1 MSAIHAGARAR
12 LEGVLA
18 LAERS
23 ARFGEL
29 ASRIEAREPTNVV
42 EATAGARAF
51 AWAAVVARL
60 GRSVLVVAPS
70 DERARRWR
78 AELAGW
84 LGEERVLAFGEREAL
99 PFEASAPSVATVHQ
113 RLATLWR
120 LRSGDPVAVVAPL
133 RAVLQHTIRPDDLGG
148 RAREIAAGAKLP
160 WRETA
165 MWLVRGGYE
174 PVPEVSEPGQFS
186 RRGGIVDVYPSGAD
200 QPVRIELFGDDV
212 ETIRSFDPVTQR
224 SQATLERVT
233 VLPARELSLDGA
245 PALAERLADAG
256 WERVA
261 DNEDLAAFAA
271 VVEPMR
277 QRAYAP
283 GVEDFAAA
291 LGADA
296 SILDHLPGRS
306 TVVLE
311 DTIELTLSHDTHE
324 QLAEERREELRAQGL
339 PVGVF
344 PAPYVARDR
353 FERGTEERGAIR
365 VGPARGA
372 VALGWGTV
380 TSYAGR
386 LDTFMREVAAAGTDI
401 RIVATPQAARLAD
414 LLAERDVAAAPLD
427 ESADPPAAG
436 ALVLLRVPLAE
447 GFALP
452 DLGARVFTDAEIF
465 GFRKPRHPVRR
476 RRRVAI
482 GSLLADLKPGDHVVH
497 EDRGIALFER
507 FFEREVAGVVREYL
521 ELRFADGITSLPT
534 ERIDK
539 ITRYVGGT
547 PPALSAMGGA
557 DWLRTKRRAK
567 KAAEDI
573 ARELL
578 RLYAERETVHATALG
593 ADTPWQVELENA
605 FPFTETPDQL
615 TAIEDTK
622 KDLELPRPM
631 DRLVVGDVGYGKTE
645 VALRAA
651 FKAVQ
656 DGKQVAVL
664 VPTTVLAQQHY
675 ETFGERLETFPVR
688 VEMLSRFRTPPEQ
701 REIVERIAAGD
712 VDVVIGTHRVLQKD
726 VRFRDLGLLVIDE
739 EHRFGVKHK
748 ERLKQMR
755 TEVHVL
761 SMTATPIPRTLH
773 MALSGIRD
781 ISVIETP
788 PEDRQPIETHVVEKT
803 AELLKEAIHREL
815 DRGGQVYYVHNR
827 VIGIEQEAERLRRLV
842 PQARFVVAHGQMY
855 ERALEK
861 VMVGFA
867 DADFDVLVCTTI
879 IESGLDIPNV
889 NTIVID
895 RAGQL
900 GLAQLYQ
907 LRGRVGRST
916 EKAYAYLLHDKHE
929 RLSDDARKRLQAV
942 FEASELGAGFKIAMQ
957 DLEIRGAG
965 NLLGAEQHGHV
976 AAVGF
981 ELYTQLLQE
990 SIEELRGMPRA
1001 AELPEVTVDLAL
1013 STAIPDAYV
1022 PSRQRKLETYRR
1034 IAELRELDDLVALRE
1049 ELRDRYGAPP
1059 QPVRD
1064 LLYGVEVKLRAIRA
1078 GAVEVRARGAEIR
1091 VTLAA
1096 DVTPQQRGAVLRA
1109 FPRAQV
1115 GQRQI
1120 RVGILDVRGDRRD
1133 AITRVLNTLISPAA
1147 EPEGR
1152 GPGPGGAQPGSG
1164 PRGRKWGPDRGVPP
1178 REGRD

>member
-1 MSAIHAGARAR
+1 MARETAAGASVTGERDGASRPLAR
-12 LEGVLA
+12 LGGALA
-18 LAERS
+18 LADRS
-23 ARFGEL
+23 GRFREL
-29 ASRIEAREPTNVV
+29 AGRIEAGERVV
-42 EATAGARAF
+42 LSEANGGARAF

-60 GRSVLVVAPS
+60 GRTLLLVAPT

-84 LGEERVLAFGEREAL
+84 LGEDRVVAFPERETM
-99 PFEASAPSVATVHQ
+99 PFEASAPSQSAVHQ
-113 RLATLWR
+113 RLMALWR
-120 LRSGDPVAVVAPL
+120 LRSEEPVALITPL
-133 RAVLQHTIRPDDLGG
+133 RGLLQHTIAADALAGRSRVLRPGD
-148 RAREIAAGAKLP
+148 RLP

-165 MWLVRGGYE
+165 LWLTAIGYE
-174 PVPEVSEPGQFS
+174 PVPEVVEPGHFS
-186 RRGGIVDVYPSGAD
+186 RRGGIVDVHPAGAER
-200 QPVRIELFGDDV
+200 PVRIELFGDDV
-212 ETIRSFDPVTQR
+212 ETIRAFDPVTQR
-224 SQATLERVT
+224 SQEPLEAVT
-233 VLPARELSLDGA
+233 VLPAREIALDDA
-245 PALAERLADAG
+245 PALAERLAKQG
-256 WERVA
+256 W
-261 DNEDLAAFAA
+261 EDLAGHEELGPYGA
-271 VVEPMR
+271 VIEPLR
-277 QRAYAP
+277 QRAYAAGLEAFAP
-283 GVEDFAAA
+283 LLGAAA
-291 LGADA
+291 
-296 SILDHLPGRS
+296 SVLDHLPARA
-306 TVVLE
+306 TVVFE
-311 DTIELTLSHDTHE
+311 DTVELDLAWDTHE
-324 QLAEERREELRAQGL
+324 QLAEERREELRQQGL
-339 PVGVF
+339 AVGMF
-344 PAPYVARDR
+344 PPPYVARDR
-353 FERGTEERGAIR
+353 VEQAAA
-365 VGPARGA
+365 ARGLIRIGA
-372 VALGWGTV
+372 GRDALPLGWTGV

-386 LDTFMREVAAAGTDI
+386 LDAFLREVAVSGTDT
-401 RIVATPQAARLAD
+401 RIVATPQAARVAD
-414 LLAERDVAAAPLD
+414 LLGERDLFVTAREELP
-427 ESADPPAAG
+427 EPPADGELA
-436 ALVLLRVPLAE
+436 VLHVPLAE

-452 DLGARVFTDAEIF
+452 ELRVRVFTDAEIF

-476 RRRVAI
+476 RRRVAM
-482 GSLLADLKPGDHVVH
+482 GSLLSDLRPGDHVVH

-507 FFEREVAGVVREYL
+507 FTEKEVAGVLREYL
-521 ELRFADGITSLPT
+521 ELRFADGLTSLPT

-547 PPALSAMGGA
+547 PPALSAMGGS

-578 RLYAERETVHATALG
+578 RLYAERETVHAPAIS

-615 TAIEDTK
+615 QAIEDTK
-622 KDLELPRPM
+622 RDLEKARPM
-631 DRLVVGDVGYGKTE
+631 DRLIVGDVGYGKTE

-664 VPTTVLAQQHY
+664 VPTTVLAQQHF
-675 ETFGERLETFPVR
+675 ETFSERLETFPVKI
-688 VEMLSRFRTPPEQ
+688 EMLSRFRSPAEQ
-701 REIVERIAAGD
+701 REIVERLAAGD
-712 VDVVIGTHRVLQKD
+712 VDIVIGTHRVLQKD
-726 VRFRDLGLLVIDE
+726 VLFRDLGLLVIDE

-781 ISVIETP
+781 ISSIETP

-803 AELLKEAIHREL
+803 SELLREAILREL

-827 VIGIEQEAERLRRLV
+827 VMGIEQETERLRKLV
-842 PQARFVVAHGQMY
+842 PQATYVVGHGQMN
-855 ERALEK
+855 ERQLEK

-867 DADFDVLVCTTI
+867 DGDYDVLVCTTI

-889 NTIVID
+889 NTIAID
-895 RAGQL
+895 RAGHL

-907 LRGRVGRST
+907 LRGRVGRSA
-916 EKAYAYLLHDKHE
+916 EKAYAYLFYDKRE
-929 RLSDDARKRLQAV
+929 RLSEDARKRLQAV

-965 NLLGAEQHGHV
+965 NILGAEQHGHV
-976 AAVGF
+976 TAVGF

-990 SIEELRGMPRA
+990 SIEELRGAPRA
-1001 AELPEVTVDLAL
+1001 AQLPEVTVDLAL
-1013 STAIPDAYV
+1013 STAIPDDYV

-1059 QPVRD
+1059 EPVRN
-1064 LLYGVEVKLRAIRA
+1064 LLYGVEVKLRAMRA
-1078 GAVEVRARGAEIR
+1078 GAVEVRSRGPELR
-1091 VTLAA
+1091 VGLGS
-1096 DVTPQQRGAVLRA
+1096 DITPELRTAVLRA

-1120 RVGILDVRGDRRD
+1120 RLSVLHFRGDRRD
-1133 AITRVLNTLISPAA
+1133 ALTGLLNTLVS
-1147 EPEGR
+1147 
-1152 GPGPGGAQPGSG
+1152 
-1164 PRGRKWGPDRGVPP
+1164 
-1178 REGRD
+1178 

>member
-1 MSAIHAGARAR
+1 MSALASRTGAPAPETRIRAR
-12 LEGVLA
+12 LGGVLA
-18 LAERS
+18 LADRSERF
-23 ARFGEL
+23 REL
-29 ASRIEAREPTNVV
+29 AARIEAGDG
-42 EATAGARAF
+42 ATVADASGGARAF

-60 GRSVLVVAPS
+60 GRTVLLVAPS

-84 LGEERVLAFGEREAL
+84 LGEDRVLAFPERESM
-99 PFEASAPSVATVHQ
+99 PFEASAPSQASVHQ
-113 RLATLWR
+113 RLQALWR
-120 LRSGDPVAVVAPL
+120 IRDGDPIAVVAPL
-133 RAVLQHTIRPDDLGG
+133 RAVLQHTIRAEDLA
-148 RAREIAAGAKLP
+148 ARSRDVARGSRLP

-165 MWLVRGGYE
+165 LWLTRIGYE

-186 RRGGIVDVYPSGAD
+186 RRGGIVDVYPSGAER
-200 QPVRIELFGDDV
+200 PVRIELFGDDV

-224 SQATLERVT
+224 SQEELERIV
-233 VLPARELSLDGA
+233 VLPAREISLDEG
-245 PALAERLADAG
+245 PALAERLGAWEELADHP
-256 WERVA
+256 E
-261 DNEDLAAFAA
+261 LSPYAAM
-271 VVEPMR
+271 VEPLR

-283 GVEDFAAA
+283 GLEAFAPSLA
-291 LGADA
+291 ADA
-296 SILDHLPGRS
+296 SIIGHLLERS

-311 DTIELTLSHDTHE
+311 DSVELALAWDMHE
-324 QLAEERREELRAQGL
+324 QLAEERREELRSQGL
-339 PVGVF
+339 PVGAL
-344 PAPYVARDR
+344 PAPYVGRDATER
-353 FERGTEERGAIR
+353 AAAERGVIR
-365 VGPARGA
+365 VGPGRHA
-372 VALGWGTV
+372 VSLGWTGV

-386 LDTFMREVAAAGTDI
+386 LDTFLREVGGSGTDT

-414 LLAERDVAAAPLD
+414 LLGERDVFATPRDTL
-427 ESADPPAAG
+427 EDPPADG
-436 ALVLLRVPLAE
+436 SLVLLHVPLAE

-452 DLGARVFTDAEIF
+452 ELRTRVFTDAEIF

-482 GSLLADLKPGDHVVH
+482 GSLLSDLKPGDHVVH

-507 FFEREVAGVVREYL
+507 FLERDVAGVVREYL
-521 ELRFADGITSLPT
+521 ELRFADGVTSLPT

-547 PPALSAMGGA
+547 PPALSSMGGT
-557 DWLRTKRRAK
+557 DWLKTKRRAK

-578 RLYAERETVHATALG
+578 RLYAERETVRATALS

-615 TAIEDTK
+615 AAIEDTK
-622 KDLELPRPM
+622 KDLERPQPM

-664 VPTTVLAQQHY
+664 VPTTILAQQHY
-675 ETFGERLETFPVR
+675 ETFCERLETFPVKI
-688 VEMLSRFRTPPEQ
+688 EMLSRFRTPVEQ
-701 REIVERIAAGD
+701 KEIVERIGAAD

-781 ISVIETP
+781 ISHIETP

-803 AELLKEAIHREL
+803 SELLREAIHREL

-827 VIGIEQEAERLRRLV
+827 VMGIEQEAERLRKLV
-842 PQARFVVAHGQMY
+842 PQARFVVAHGQMH
-855 ERALEK
+855 ERQLEK

-867 DADFDVLVCTTI
+867 DGDFDVLVCTTI
-879 IESGLDIPNV
+879 IESGLDISNV

-942 FEASELGAGFKIAMQ
+942 FEASELGAGSKIAMQ

-965 NLLGAEQHGHV
+965 NLLGTEQHGHV

-981 ELYTQLLQE
+981 ELYTRLLQE
-990 SIEELRGMPRA
+990 SIEELRGAPRA
-1001 AELPEVTVDLAL
+1001 AELPEIVVDLAL
-1013 STAIPDAYV
+1013 STAIPDDYV

-1034 IAELRELDDLVALRE
+1034 IAELRDLDDLVALRE
-1049 ELRDRYGAPP
+1049 ELRDRYGPP
-1059 QPVRD
+1059 PEPVRN
-1064 LLYGVEVKLRAIRA
+1064 LLYGVEVKLRALRA
-1078 GAVEVRARGAEIR
+1078 GAVEVRARGPELR
-1091 VTLAA
+1091 VTLRG
-1096 DVTPQQRGAVLRA
+1096 DVTPLRREAVLQA
-1109 FPRAQV
+1109 FPRAQI
-1115 GQRQI
+1115 GQRQV
-1120 RVGILDVRGDRRD
+1120 RVGVLDIRGDRRD
-1133 AITRVLNTLISPAA
+1133 ALTRLLEVL
-1147 EPEGR
+1147 R
-1152 GPGPGGAQPGSG
+1152 G
-1164 PRGRKWGPDRGVPP
+1164 
-1178 REGRD
+1178 

>member
-1 MSAIHAGARAR
+1 
-12 LEGVLA
+12 
-18 LAERS
+18 
-23 ARFGEL
+23 
-29 ASRIEAREPTNVV
+29 
-42 EATAGARAF
+42 
-51 AWAAVVARL
+51 
-60 GRSVLVVAPS
+60 
-70 DERARRWR
+70 
-78 AELAGW
+78 
-84 LGEERVLAFGEREAL
+84 
-99 PFEASAPSVATVHQ
+99 
-113 RLATLWR
+113 
-120 LRSGDPVAVVAPL
+120 
-133 RAVLQHTIRPDDLGG
+133 
-148 RAREIAAGAKLP
+148 
-160 WRETA
+160 
-165 MWLVRGGYE
+165 
-174 PVPEVSEPGQFS
+174 VS
-186 RRGGIVDVYPSGAD
+186 
-200 QPVRIELFGDDV
+200 
-212 ETIRSFDPVTQR
+212 
-224 SQATLERVT
+224 
-233 VLPARELSLDGA
+233 
-245 PALAERLADAG
+245 
-256 WERVA
+256 
-261 DNEDLAAFAA
+261 
-271 VVEPMR
+271 
-277 QRAYAP
+277 
-283 GVEDFAAA
+283 
-291 LGADA
+291 
-296 SILDHLPGRS
+296 
-306 TVVLE
+306 
-311 DTIELTLSHDTHE
+311 
-324 QLAEERREELRAQGL
+324 
-339 PVGVF
+339 
-344 PAPYVARDR
+344 
-353 FERGTEERGAIR
+353 
-365 VGPARGA
+365 
-372 VALGWGTV
+372 LGWSGV

-386 LDTFMREVAAAGTDI
+386 LDTFLREVAGGGTDT
-401 RIVATPQAARLAD
+401 RIVATPQAARIAD
-414 LLAERDVAAAPLD
+414 LLGERGIPATPREELADAP
-427 ESADPPAAG
+427 ADG
-436 ALVLLRVPLAE
+436 ALVLLHVPLAE
-447 GFALP
+447 GFTLP
-452 DLGARVFTDAEIF
+452 ELRARIFTDAEIF

-476 RRRVAI
+476 RRRVAL

-507 FFEREVAGVVREYL
+507 FLEREVAGVVREYL

-547 PPALSAMGGA
+547 PPALSAMGGT

-578 RLYAERETVHATALG
+578 RLYAQRETVEAPAIS
-593 ADTPWQVELENA
+593 ADTPWQIELENA

-615 TAIEDTK
+615 QAIEDTK
-622 KDLELPRPM
+622 RDLERPRPM

-675 ETFGERLETFPVR
+675 TTFSERLETFPVK
-688 VEMLSRFRTPPEQ
+688 VEMLSRFVAPPDQ
-701 REIVERIAAGD
+701 KEIVERIAAGD

-748 ERLKQMR
+748 ERLKRLR

-788 PEDRQPIETHVVEKT
+788 PEDRQPIETQVVEKT
-803 AELLKEAIHREL
+803 PELLKEAIHREL

-827 VIGIEQEAERLRRLV
+827 VIGIEQEAERLRRLA
-842 PQARFVVAHGQMY
+842 PQARFAVAHGQMR
-855 ERALEK
+855 ERQLEH
-861 VMVGFA
+861 VMVAFA

-879 IESGLDIPNV
+879 IESGLDISNV

-916 EKAYAYLLHDKHE
+916 EKAYAFLLHDRHE

-965 NLLGAEQHGHV
+965 NILGAEQHGHV

-990 SIEELRGMPRA
+990 SIEELRGAPKV
-1001 AELPEVTVDLAL
+1001 AELPEVVVDLAL
-1013 STAIPDAYV
+1013 STAIPDDYV

-1034 IAELRELDDLVALRE
+1034 IAELRELDDLASLRE
-1049 ELRDRYGAPP
+1049 ELRDRYGTPP

-1064 LLYGVEVKLRAIRA
+1064 LLYGVEVKLRAMRA
-1078 GAVEVRARGAEIR
+1078 GAVEVRARGPELR
-1091 VTLAA
+1091 VTLGA
-1096 DVTPQQRGAVLRA
+1096 DASEAQRRAVRQA
-1109 FPRAQV
+1109 FPKAQV
-1115 GQRQI
+1115 GQRQV
-1120 RVGILDVRGDRRD
+1120 RVGILDIRGDRRD
-1133 AITRVLNTLISPAA
+1133 ALTRLLDVIRPLGAQTEA
-1147 EPEGR
+1147 EPRSSTQARARVHPER
-1152 GPGPGGAQPGSG
+1152 GS
-1164 PRGRKWGPDRGVPP
+1164 
-1178 REGRD
+1178 E

>member
-1 MSAIHAGARAR
+1 MSAVALGTSARLAGALVLTDRSERFADLASRVEARESVHVTDANGGARAY
-12 LEGVLA
+12 
-18 LAERS
+18 
-23 ARFGEL
+23 
-29 ASRIEAREPTNVV
+29 
-42 EATAGARAF
+42 
-51 AWAAVVARL
+51 AWAALVARL
-60 GRSVLVVAPS
+60 GRTVLLVAPS

-78 AELAGW
+78 SELAAW
-84 LGEERVLAFGEREAL
+84 LGEDRAVLFPEREPM
-99 PFEASAPSVATVHQ
+99 PFEASAPSQAAVHQ
-113 RLATLWR
+113 RLLALWR
-120 LRSGDPVAVVAPL
+120 IREAGPLAVVAPL
-133 RAVLQHTIRPDDLGG
+133 RALLQQTIAPDDLAQ
-148 RAREIAAGAKLP
+148 RARVLRAGSRLQ

-165 MWLVRGGYE
+165 LWLTNIGYE
-174 PVPEVSEPGQFS
+174 PVPEVSAPGEFS
-186 RRGGIVDVYPSGAD
+186 RRGGIVDVYPAGAER
-200 QPVRIELFGDDV
+200 PVRLELFGDDV
-212 ETIRSFDPVTQR
+212 ETVRAFDPVTQR
-224 SQATLERVT
+224 SQDPVDAV
-233 VLPARELSLDGA
+233 VIVPAREVSLDRG
-245 PALAERLADAG
+245 PELADRLAALG
-256 WERVA
+256 WEQFA
-261 DNEDLAAFAA
+261 EHPDLAAYAQI
-271 VVEPMR
+271 VEPLR
-277 QRAYAP
+277 QRAYAS
-283 GVEDFAAA
+283 GAEAFAPL
-291 LGADA
+291 LGAT
-296 SILDHLPGRS
+296 SSLVDHLPERA
-306 TVVLE
+306 TVVFE
-311 DTIELTLSHDTHE
+311 DTVDLQLAWDTHE
-324 QLAEERREELRAQGL
+324 QLAEEKRDELAAQGL
-339 PVGVF
+339 AVGAF
-344 PAPYVARDR
+344 PAPYVSRDAL
-353 FERGTEERGAIR
+353 ERGAEERGVIR
-365 VGPARGA
+365 VGPGRDP
-372 VALGWGTV
+372 VALGWPSV

-386 LDTFMREVAAAGTDI
+386 LDAFLREVAAGGGGT
-401 RIVATPQAARLAD
+401 RIVGTPQAARLAD
-414 LLAERDVAAAPLD
+414 LLGERDVFATPQDALA
-427 ESADPPAAG
+427 EEPAAG
-436 ALVLLRVPLAE
+436 ALVLLHVPLAE

-452 DLGARVFTDAEIF
+452 ELETRVFTDAEIF

-507 FFEREVAGVVREYL
+507 FMEREIAGVVREYL
-521 ELRFADGITSLPT
+521 ELRFADGVTSLPT

-539 ITRYVGGT
+539 ITRYIGGT
-547 PPALSAMGGA
+547 PPALSSMGGT
-557 DWLRTKRRAK
+557 DWLKTKRRAK

-578 RLYAERETVHATALG
+578 RLYAERETVRAPALS

-615 TAIEDTK
+615 QAIEDTK
-622 KDLELPRPM
+622 RDLERARPM

-664 VPTTVLAQQHY
+664 VPTTVLAQQHF
-675 ETFGERLETFPVR
+675 ETFTERLETFPVK
-688 VEMLSRFRTPPEQ
+688 VEMLSRFRTPAEQ
-701 REIVERIAAGD
+701 KEIAERIAAAD

-748 ERLKQMR
+748 ERLKQLR

-788 PEDRQPIETHVVEKT
+788 PEDRQPIETQVTEKT
-803 AELLKEAIHREL
+803 NELLKEVIHREL

-827 VIGIEQEAERLRRLV
+827 VMGIEQEAERLRKLA
-842 PQARFVVAHGQMY
+842 PQATFVVAHGQMS
-855 ERALEK
+855 ERQLEK

-867 DADFDVLVCTTI
+867 DGDFDVLVCTTI

-907 LRGRVGRST
+907 LRGRVGRSA
-916 EKAYAYLLHDKHE
+916 EKAYAFLLHDRHE
-929 RLSDDARKRLQAV
+929 RLSEDARKRLQAV

-965 NLLGAEQHGHV
+965 NILGAEQHGHV

-990 SIEELRGMPRA
+990 SIEELRGAPRA
-1001 AELPEVTVDLAL
+1001 AELPEITVDLAL
-1013 STAIPDAYV
+1013 STAIPDSYI

-1034 IAELRELDDLVALRE
+1034 IAELRETDDLVALRD
-1049 ELRDRYGAPP
+1049 ELRDRYGPP
-1059 QPVRD
+1059 PEPVRN

-1078 GAVEVRARGAEIR
+1078 GAVEVRARGPEMR
-1091 VTLAA
+1091 VTLGA
-1096 DVTPQQRGAVLRA
+1096 DITPARRAAVLGA

-1120 RVGILDVRGDRRD
+1120 RVGVVDIRGDRRD
-1133 AITRVLNTLISPAA
+1133 ALTRLLDVLRP
-1147 EPEGR
+1147 
-1152 GPGPGGAQPGSG
+1152 
-1164 PRGRKWGPDRGVPP
+1164 
-1178 REGRD
+1178 